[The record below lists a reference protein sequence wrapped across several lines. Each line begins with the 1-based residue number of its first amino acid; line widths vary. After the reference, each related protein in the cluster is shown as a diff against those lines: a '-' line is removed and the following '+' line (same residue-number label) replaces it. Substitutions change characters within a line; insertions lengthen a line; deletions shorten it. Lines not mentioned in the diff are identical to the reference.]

1 MATTNTSPEATH
13 GIATR
18 FALVRGYLLDRV
30 GVKQYTPVLIA
41 IDPELK
47 KYEDEIRRW
56 WNSRAALTKKDEHI
70 VARLERVVEILKNAK
85 EVA

>member
-1 MATTNTSPEATH
+1 MGTTKTSPEVTH

-18 FALVRGYLLDRV
+18 FALVRGYLLDRAD
-30 GVKQYTPVLIA
+30 VKMYMPVLTA

-47 KYEDEIRRW
+47 KYEEEIRRW

-70 VARLERVVEILKNAK
+70 VARMERVVEVLKNAN
-85 EVA
+85 AIA